1 MAGSYR
7 HLLPQSDN
15 GPGWS
20 LIENMG
26 DAYECVEELFWL
38 VERAIGRDEA
48 IRLLESEFYPMARRE
63 MPKDEAMKF
72 VEQQMA
78 R

>member
-15 GPGWS
+15 DPGWS

-38 VERAIGRDEA
+38 VERAIGREEA

-63 MPKDEAMKF
+63 MPKDEAMRF
-72 VEQQMA
+72 VEQQMG